1 MKKKTFCYGP
11 RGSHTRVFSIGWE
24 WPQATALIRPSLR
37 TTHSYGNLPYIK
49 ETIVLARK
57 PHNWDLFCNGWLT
70 DMGID
75 TFADWL
81 QKSGNCVTWF
91 MSVIEAQS
99 KWVEFCN
106 MIHKC
111 HRSSEQMGR
120 KANCHFF
127 SVGSWSRDV
136 WPSHL
141 VSQND
146 STLLVVFLELKWKVF
161 GELHVKV
168 YFWFQWSHVTKL
180 CVYTLSFIN
189 LYGRPWP
196 AILSWA
202 INVRL
207 HSIGCLW
214 R

>member
-1 MKKKTFCYGP
+1 
-11 RGSHTRVFSIGWE
+11 
-24 WPQATALIRPSLR
+24 
-37 TTHSYGNLPYIK
+37 
-49 ETIVLARK
+49 
-57 PHNWDLFCNGWLT
+57 
-70 DMGID
+70 MGID

-214 R
+214 QELMKMAAGVFFFCLHIHPFNKDFLYTFDLFHCLYGVNLTEMLLLFHLHFFCP